1 MFGRMRAVVAMGAV
15 LAGTLLMSAPQV
27 SQAVPS
33 YARQTGQPCA
43 TCHTIFPALTAYG
56 RQFKLN
62 GYVSNAGQVVQA
74 KDVDQKDKQMLEIGN
89 VPPLSVMILT
99 SYTATQKMQPGA
111 EKNGDV
117 LLPDQFSLFLAGEIA
132 PKAGAFIQTTYT
144 QVDDH
149 FSWDNT
155 DIRAA
160 DQGMI
165 GNQSFVYGVS
175 LNNNPTVQDLWNS
188 TPAWGYPYA
197 SAENAPAPGA
207 STLIDG
213 ALGQQVVGLS
223 AYTMWNNLLYAEL
236 GMYRAS
242 PTGVSRPL
250 SGLGTSPGGP
260 VGAGD
265 VVDRVGPYW
274 RLALQKQFGE
284 HYLMVGA
291 YGLSAD
297 ILPGA
302 NLPSAPVPLTG
313 ATNNYNDVAA
323 DLQYEKSFGDGDTS
337 LTVHSTYIH
346 ETQKLAAFVADGD
359 ATNLNN
365 KLNTFRADAIFIYK
379 REYSGSLGYFSTT
392 GSTDALLYAA
402 NTTLKPDSSGVTGE
416 LAWMPWLNTK
426 LAIDYTAYTKF
437 DGASTN
443 YDGSGR
449 NANNNNTLFAYAWL
463 IF

>member
-1 MFGRMRAVVAMGAV
+1 MFGRMRTVVAVGAV
-15 LAGTLLMSAPQV
+15 LAGTLLLSTPRE

-33 YARQTGQPCA
+33 FARQTNQPCA
-43 TCHTIFPALTAYG
+43 ACHTIFPALTAYG

-62 GYVSNAGQVVQA
+62 GYVSNAGQVIQS
-74 KDVDQKDKQMLEIGN
+74 KDLDQKDKQMLEIGSI
-89 VPPLSVMILT
+89 PPISVMILT
-99 SYTATQKMQPGA
+99 SWTETQKMQPGA

-117 LLPDQFSLFLAGEIA
+117 LMPDQFSLFLAGQIS
-132 PKAGAFIQTTYT
+132 PKAGAFIQATYT

-160 DQGMI
+160 DQAML

-197 SAENAPAPGA
+197 GAENAPAPMAGA
-207 STLIDG
+207 IIDG
-213 ALGQQVVGLS
+213 ALGGQVVGLS

-236 GMYRAS
+236 GAYHAS
-242 PTGVSRPL
+242 PTGVARPL
-250 SGLGTSPGGP
+250 SGTT
-260 VGAGD
+260 GAAD

-297 ILPGA
+297 LEPGDPA
-302 NLPSAPVPLTG
+302 LLVGP
-313 ATNNYNDVAA
+313 TNNYNDVAG
-323 DLQYEKSFGDGDTS
+323 DLQYEKAFGDGDTS

-346 ETQKLAAFVADGD
+346 ETQKLNATFAAGGSD
-359 ATNLNN
+359 NLND
-365 KLNTFRADAIFIYK
+365 KLDTFRADATFIFK
-379 REYSGSLGYFSTT
+379 REYSGSLGYFSST
-392 GSTDALLYAA
+392 GKTDATLYG
-402 NTTLKPDSSGVTGE
+402 TSTGKPDSSGVTGE
-416 LAWMPWLNTK
+416 LAYMPWLNTK
-426 LAIDYTAYTKF
+426 LAVDYTAYTKF

-443 YDGSGR
+443 YDGTGR

>member
-1 MFGRMRAVVAMGAV
+1 MFGRMRAVVALGAV
-15 LAGTLLMSAPQV
+15 LAGTLLLSAPRE

-33 YARQTGQPCA
+33 FARQTGQPCA

-62 GYVSNAGQVVQA
+62 GYVSNSGQVIQT
-74 KDVDQKDKQMLEIGN
+74 KDVDQKDKQMLEIGSI
-89 VPPLSVMILT
+89 PPISVMILT

-111 EKNGDV
+111 ERNGDV

-132 PKAGAFIQTTYT
+132 PKAGAFVQATYT

-160 DQGMI
+160 DQATF

-197 SAENAPAPGA
+197 GAENAPAPGA
-207 STLIDG
+207 GTLIDG
-213 ALGQQVVGLS
+213 ALGAQVVGLS

-236 GMYRAS
+236 GAYRAS
-242 PTGVSRPL
+242 PTGVARPL
-250 SGLGTSPGGP
+250 SGTA
-260 VGAGD
+260 GAAD

-297 ILPGA
+297 LLPGDG
-302 NLPSAPVPLTG
+302 APLVG
-313 ATNNYNDVAA
+313 DTNKYNDVAG

-337 LTVHSTYIH
+337 LAVHSTYIH
-346 ETQKLAAFVADGD
+346 ETQKLN
-359 ATNLNN
+359 ATFGGGGSDNLNDD
-365 KLNTFRADAIFIYK
+365 LNTFRADATFIYK

-392 GSTDALLYAA
+392 GKTDATLYGD
-402 NTTLKPDSSGVTGE
+402 NRTGKPDSSGLTAE

-426 LAIDYTAYTKF
+426 LAVDYTAYTKF
-437 DGASTN
+437 DGASKDYSLVDT
-443 YDGSGR
+443 GR
-449 NANNNNTLFAYAWL
+449 NASDNNTLFVYAWL